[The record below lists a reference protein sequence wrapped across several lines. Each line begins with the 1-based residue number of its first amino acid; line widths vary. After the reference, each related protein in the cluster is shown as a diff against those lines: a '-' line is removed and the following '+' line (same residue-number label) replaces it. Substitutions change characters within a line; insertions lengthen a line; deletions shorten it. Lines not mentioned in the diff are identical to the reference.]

1 MKWSDKGQ
9 GFLRKNHSGELE
21 GMLRFAPNASTY
33 LAMYVR
39 KKALLS
45 AQVKGT
51 QCTFDDILNP
61 QSTYAFVVRRLCPWP
76 FQISRSRHFLRML
89 YLQHTTPRGHLNLVP
104 SIRRSADRQTR
115 DKEPR

>member
-21 GMLRFAPNASTY
+21 SMLRFAPNASTY

-45 AQVKGT
+45 AQIERGADYFILACTELPILAAALGHPGPFVDPTLELAKAAIRFCGYGVK
-51 QCTFDDILNP
+51 
-61 QSTYAFVVRRLCPWP
+61 
-76 FQISRSRHFLRML
+76 
-89 YLQHTTPRGHLNLVP
+89 
-104 SIRRSADRQTR
+104 
-115 DKEPR
+115 